1 MLGPLVNSA
10 ALMAGAIAGGLLGR
24 LMPRRV
30 KEALPLTCG
39 VIALAIGALLVNKVH
54 TLPAVALAMIGG
66 ALIGELLWLER
77 GLELAIH
84 WVQKRF
90 ERASPVDRGNP
101 RTEGF
106 IVKFVTISVLFCASG
121 MGIFGATHEGMTGEP
136 NILLAKSVL
145 DFFTAMIFA
154 TELGFSVT
162 LIAFPQV
169 LIQSAL
175 YFGAHLLMPLTT
187 PEMLADFSACGG
199 IVMLATGLRICG
211 IKIFP
216 IVNMLPALL
225 LVMPISATWARFF
238 A

>member
-10 ALMAGAIAGGLLGR
+10 ALIVGAVSGALLGR
-24 LMPRRV
+24 MVPRRV

-39 VIALAIGALLVNKVH
+39 LTALGIGAVLVNKVQA
-54 TLPAVALAMIGG
+54 LPAVSLALIAG
-66 ALIGELLWLER
+66 ALIGELLYLER
-77 GLELAIH
+77 SLELSIK

-90 ERASPVDRGNP
+90 ERASPVDRGSP
-101 RTEGF
+101 RADGF

-145 DFFTAMIFA
+145 DLFTAMIFA
-154 TELGFSVT
+154 TELGFSVA
-162 LIAFPQV
+162 LIAVPQIA
-169 LIQSAL
+169 IQSAL
-175 YFGAHLLMPLTT
+175 YFGANLLMPLTT
-187 PEMLADFSACGG
+187 PAMLADFSACGG

-225 LVMPISATWARFF
+225 LVMPVSAMWTRFF